1 MPKYRR
7 FSEASISEKMLDTV
21 FLLCIGIGYMF
32 AMLHLYFTHQGRDG
46 EPGLSVDDIRIAYY
60 GRHQQTR
67 LGAAINGAM
76 GANLNLPEQKI
87 IIIDWLDH
95 GSKRAEFEEKVQPIL
110 NSNCIMCHSPE
121 SGMGLPPLTSYEKVL
136 ELTQSDTGASLQ
148 SLVRVSHIHMFGIAF
163 ILFLVGRIF
172 ILCEMPVMIKRI
184 TVVIPF
190 IAMLL
195 DILSWYVTKVSPSF
209 AWVVVISGGLMG
221 ISFITQIVVSIYQM
235 WFYRPRI
242 VPVEM

>member
-121 SGMGLPPLTSYEKVL
+121 SGMGLPPLTSYEKVV
-136 ELTQSDTGASLQ
+136 ELARSDTGASLQ

-195 DILSWYVTKVSPSF
+195 DILSWYVTKISPSF

-221 ISFITQIVVSIYQM
+221 VSFITQIVVSIYQM

>member
-1 MPKYRR
+1 MPRYRR
-7 FSEASISEKMLDTV
+7 FSEASVSEKMLDTV

-32 AMLHLYFTHQGRDG
+32 AMVHLYYTHQGRDG
-46 EPGLSVDDIRIAYY
+46 KPGLSVEDIRIAYY
-60 GRHQQTR
+60 GQHQQTR

-76 GANLNLPEQKI
+76 GANLNRPEQKI
-87 IIIDWLDH
+87 TIIDWLDH
-95 GSKRAEFEEKVQPIL
+95 GSKRAEFEARVQPIL
-110 NSNCIMCHSPE
+110 NSNCVMCHSPA
-121 SGMGLPPLTSYEKVL
+121 SGMGLPPLTSYEKVI
-136 ELTQSDTGASLQ
+136 ELTQTDTGASLQ

-172 ILCEMPVMIKRI
+172 ILCEMPVMLKRI

-190 IAMLL
+190 LAMML

-221 ISFITQIVVSIYQM
+221 ISFTVQIVVSIYQM
-235 WFYRPRI
+235 WFYRPKI

>member
-7 FSEASISEKMLDTV
+7 FSEASVSEKMLDTM

-32 AMLHLYFTHQGRDG
+32 AMLHLYYSHQGRDG
-46 EPGLSVDDIRIAYY
+46 EPGLSVEDVRIAYY
-60 GRHQQTR
+60 GQHQQTR

-76 GANLNLPEQKI
+76 GANLHLPEQKFVI
-87 IIIDWLDH
+87 LDWLDH
-95 GSKRAEFEEKVQPIL
+95 GSKRDEFETNVKPIL
-110 NSNCIMCHSPE
+110 ASNCIMCHSPE

-136 ELTQSDTGASLQ
+136 ELTQTDTGASLQ

-190 IAMLL
+190 LAMLL
-195 DILSWYVTKVSPSF
+195 DILSWYVTKVSPQF

-221 ISFITQIVVSIYQM
+221 ISFTIQIVVSIYQM
-235 WFYRPRI
+235 WLYRPKI